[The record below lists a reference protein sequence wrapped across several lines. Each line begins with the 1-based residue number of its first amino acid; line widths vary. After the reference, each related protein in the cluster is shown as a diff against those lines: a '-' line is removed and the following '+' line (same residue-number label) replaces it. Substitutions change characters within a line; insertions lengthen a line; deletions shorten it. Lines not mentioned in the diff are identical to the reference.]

1 MSERVLTGKSLVD
14 VMLVAGCCKEHYANH
29 VNSFLLFSSDSDYW
43 GLISSVNT
51 AKFLVMVEQ
60 DKVSYEVVQKMVESD
75 IPFCYLDQFCQGGQ
89 SHRMKVDALLSE
101 CKRFA
106 GKHFESFNV
115 KEMMNVALLQTRIEL
130 SKAEEKQFY
139 ERYLK
144 TMRLKIEADGTVRLL
159 ITEEA

>member
-1 MSERVLTGKSLVD
+1 MS
-14 VMLVAGCCKEHYANH
+14 
-29 VNSFLLFSSDSDYW
+29 
-43 GLISSVNT
+43 
-51 AKFLVMVEQ
+51 
-60 DKVSYEVVQKMVESD
+60 
-75 IPFCYLDQFCQGGQ
+75 
-89 SHRMKVDALLSE
+89 
-101 CKRFA
+101 
-106 GKHFESFNV
+106 SFNV